1 MFLSS
6 HFIFWVKYRVI
17 PPSYHKTARQL
28 SPRTLNLSSLSF
40 SSFLQRD
47 PSFCP
52 SRWYQRQ
59 AFHSVEGDSENTQD
73 MTVTDESLS
82 ARCLNQGQSAFCA
95 LSRLAYKR
103 TTPDTHTHKT
113 ISASAA
119 SEAKRETIKFAVTR
133 LLSQPCSAATSNCG
147 ENCESSLY
155 TLTNLTCQVRAKHR
169 TQATLRRCAKST
181 AVNKQLREI
190 ICKLT
195 TECIFIDQCVRF
207 NVCHCCSWTIC
218 VMSCNSYGSIRSE
231 EPQRTSSDRGSPLQK
246 QMFPKV

>member
-82 ARCLNQGQSAFCA
+82 ARCLNQGQSDFCA

-103 TTPDTHTHKT
+103 TTPDTHT
-113 ISASAA
+113 
-119 SEAKRETIKFAVTR
+119 
-133 LLSQPCSAATSNCG
+133 
-147 ENCESSLY
+147 
-155 TLTNLTCQVRAKHR
+155 
-169 TQATLRRCAKST
+169 
-181 AVNKQLREI
+181 KQLVLQPHLRQKGRQSNLQSPACFHNRVQQRPQTVARTASPHSTRWQIWLVKCEQN
-190 ICKLT
+190 
-195 TECIFIDQCVRF
+195 TEHRQHCEDVRRAQRWI
-207 NVCHCCSWTIC
+207 N
-218 VMSCNSYGSIRSE
+218 NSE
-231 EPQRTSSDRGSPLQK
+231 K
-246 QMFPKV
+246 